1 MLEREMPRSS
11 AWWLMEISIFVLS
24 MSDTLSLWGKSR
36 FFFKPVQVNLL
47 LTDLAVKLGNQ
58 FLVVLFFA
66 FSPVA
71 EQVHQTLQDNR
82 FPVPNLAWMNLI
94 QACQFGGC
102 FLLFDRL
109 QGNLQLQLRRIPL

>member
-47 LTDLAVKLGNQ
+47 LTNLAVQLGNKSV
-58 FLVVLFFA
+58 FILFFA
-66 FSPVA
+66 FTLVA
-71 EQVHQTLQDNR
+71 EQVYQPFLGSGL
-82 FPVPNLAWMNLI
+82 PVPDLPRMNLI
-94 QACQFGGC
+94 LTCQLSRC
-102 FLLFDRL
+102 LLLF
-109 QGNLQLQLRRIPL
+109 